1 MVLFT
6 GAFVVLLLAFPSRS
20 LSESGI
26 RCYSPVGDE
35 GICISANQCPAVID
49 ILKKYK
55 GRLPHRIHHQIRELA
70 CDGEKGARYPICCPT
85 VSMPNVGGE
94 VLEQPKNL
102 SYIDP
107 KGMEILEAV
116 TDCGERTENLGSRVL
131 VGNGELTLKEQR
143 IEDIESR
150 VLVSHGELT
159 RKEEFPWMAL
169 LKYETSGRPFLCG
182 GSLITDR
189 FVLTAAHCITA
200 SANIIAVR
208 MGEHNLGIENDCLTD
223 TDCLPSYE
231 EFGVEDIRRH
241 PKYERHTNSYDI
253 ALIKLNRSVTFRPNI
268 RPICLPIESK
278 SQNINDDQNFYIAGW
293 GKTEKRMPS
302 PILLKALVVRQ
313 HLDVCRKYYKTGTFT
328 ENHICAMG
336 NKKQETCQG
345 DSGGPLFFRYY
356 FKTTT
361 RFVQYGVVSFGG
373 QSCGIN
379 ENQPGV
385 FASVLDMLPWITQNL
400 Y

>member
-6 GAFVVLLLAFPSRS
+6 SAFVVLLLAFPSLV
-20 LSESGI
+20 LSEPGI
-26 RCYSPVGDE
+26 SCYTPVGDE

-49 ILKKYK
+49 ILKKYNGK
-55 GRLPHRIHHQIRELA
+55 LPHRIQHQIRELA
-70 CDGEKGARYPICCPT
+70 CNGEKGARHPICCPNI
-85 VSMPNVGGE
+85 SMPNLRSE
-94 VLEQPKNL
+94 VSEQPKNL

-107 KGMEILEAV
+107 KGMEILKAI
-116 TDCGERTENLGSRVL
+116 TDCGRRTEILQSGVL
-131 VGNGELTLKEQR
+131 VGNG
-143 IEDIESR
+143 DI
-150 VLVSHGELT
+150 T

-189 FVLTAAHCITA
+189 FILTAAHCITA

-208 MGEHNLGIENDCLTD
+208 MGEHNLGIENNCLTD

-278 SQNINDDQNFYIAGW
+278 SQNIDDDESFYIAGW
-293 GKTEKRMPS
+293 GKTEKSMHS
-302 PILLKALVVRQ
+302 PILLKAFVTRQ
-313 HLDVCRKYYKTGTFT
+313 HLNVCRKYYKSATLT

-336 NKKQETCQG
+336 YKKQETCQG
-345 DSGGPLFFRYY
+345 DSGGPLFTQNVFNI
-356 FKTTT
+356 TN
-361 RFVQYGVVSFGG
+361 RFVQYGVISFGS

-379 ENQPGV
+379 KNQPGV